1 MEHVTHNKVMVFGT
15 FDILHPGHLNF
26 FKQARE
32 FGNFLIAVI
41 ARDKTVLKIKGRLPK
56 NNEKKRLKNL
66 KNNNLIDKAVLG
78 GLKDKYEIIK
88 KFRPDV
94 ICLGYDQKTFTEG
107 LKNKI
112 KDFGLKIKIVRLK
125 SYKPEIYKSSKIKL
139 PLY

>member
-112 KDFGLKIKIVRLK
+112 KDFGLKIKIVILK
-125 SYKPEIYKSSKIKL
+125 SYKPEIYKSSKL
-139 PLY
+139 